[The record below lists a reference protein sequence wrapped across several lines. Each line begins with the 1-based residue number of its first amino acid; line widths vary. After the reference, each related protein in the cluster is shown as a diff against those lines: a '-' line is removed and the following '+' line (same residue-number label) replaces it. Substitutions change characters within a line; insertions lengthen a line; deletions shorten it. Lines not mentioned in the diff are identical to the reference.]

1 MQDGTEIR
9 VSVKTVSIDLP
20 LVVGEM
26 PGYKSKNV
34 SLKFDPNQLDALYRI
49 FHGLNLR
56 HATLRNG
63 KTVATPYHGIQWLL
77 EQIGEHDLQEKFNSR
92 ANSARRSA
100 ATEEID
106 F

>member
-20 LVVGEM
+20 MVVGEM

-49 FHGLNLR
+49 FHGLNLQ

-77 EQIGEHDLQEKFNSR
+77 EQIGKRDSEEKLSSR
-92 ANSARRSA
+92 TKSARRSTA
-100 ATEEID
+100 AEEID

>member
-9 VSVKTVSIDLP
+9 VSVKTVEIKTP
-20 LVVGEM
+20 LMVGEM
-26 PGYKSKNV
+26 PGYKSRNV
-34 SLKFDPNQLDALYRI
+34 SLKFDPDQLDSLYRL
-49 FHGLNLR
+49 FHALNLS

-63 KTVATPYHGIQWLL
+63 KTVATPYHAIQWFL
-77 EQIGEHDLQEKFNSR
+77 EQIGERDLQQKISSR